1 MCDPD
6 LVKFLTPDLL
16 IKPCEALVQR
26 HETCL
31 LVIRMPIIASSIGV
45 LGLEHE
51 GTLYYIVWLCSYEEL
66 WEMLQGFV
74 YFLGN
79 HRPAKYINILTK

>member
-1 MCDPD
+1 MYDPD
-6 LVKFLTPDLL
+6 LVKFLCPDLL

-31 LVIRMPIIASSIGV
+31 VIRMPIMASSIGT

-51 GTLYYIVWLCSYEEL
+51 GSLYYIVWLCSYEEHAL
-66 WEMLQGFV
+66 WVMF
-74 YFLGN
+74 
-79 HRPAKYINILTK
+79 